1 MPEQFDCPTAA
12 NSQFD
17 INAIDSWEAEGSALL
32 GHTYAGSAAL
42 PAFRGASAQVARES
56 VASSSAISSSRS
68 GATMMA
74 SRYPKFRNDRAVP
87 EIRIGAREFNCI
99 GVSPPQDHPHV
110 YINMGD
116 QETILCPY
124 CATRYRY
131 DSRLAPFE
139 AEPQDCLFVDPDGV

>member
-1 MPEQFDCPTAA
+1 M
-12 NSQFD
+12 
-17 INAIDSWEAEGSALL
+17 NAIESWETEG
-32 GHTYAGSAAL
+32 GAL
-42 PAFRGASAQVARES
+42 PHHRVAASG
-56 VASSSAISSSRS
+56 AISLSLTGTS
-68 GATMMA
+68 MMA
-74 SRYPKFRNDRAVP
+74 SRYPRFRNDRAVP

-139 AEPQDCLFVDPDGV
+139 ADPQDCLFVDPGGV